1 MSPHLLITLS
11 VQDRVC
17 RIVNSAVRISQ
28 LLSPGPSPKR
38 GASHIFYDPN
48 CMKLGCPTC
57 LMAALPV
64 VNSGSP
70 SEGVQR
76 IIRRHF
82 RGLRGFYGDR
92 SCMHSP

>member
-38 GASHIFYDPN
+38 GVSHLSYYSNCIFTQMPYLPDGSFARGEQWFAKRGRPKN
-48 CMKLGCPTC
+48 HTE
-57 LMAALPV
+57 ALPGV
-64 VNSGSP
+64 
-70 SEGVQR
+70 EG
-76 IIRRHF
+76 F
-82 RGLRGFYGDR
+82 SWG
-92 SCMHSP
+92 